1 MKKYISTTTPDF
13 ARFGCLDHT
22 IMKQQQ
28 VMDKAVN
35 SHYLY
40 YGSPATRA

>member
-1 MKKYISTTTPDF
+1 M
-13 ARFGCLDHT
+13 FGFLDHT
-22 IMKQQQ
+22 IIKQQQ
-28 VMDKAVN
+28 AMDKAVN